1 MINLPTDEQYLS
13 SRVRKVIRNDHR
25 QARSSRHTATLAM
38 LRDVRTGSTATPSVS
53 SSTAQGD
60 DAAAQQE
67 RPLKFTADAR
77 AKMKQLLD
85 DYNRLTDE
93 LTSSV
98 RGSSAPI
105 AQT

>member
-1 MINLPTDEQYLS
+1 MLNLPADEHYLG

-25 QARSSRHTATLAM
+25 QVRSSRHTATLAM
-38 LRDVRTGSTATPSVS
+38 LRDVCTGSTATPSVS
-53 SSTAQGD
+53 SSTAQDGD
-60 DAAAQQE
+60 ATE

-77 AKMKQLLD
+77 VQMKQLLD

-98 RGSSAPI
+98 RGSNAPV